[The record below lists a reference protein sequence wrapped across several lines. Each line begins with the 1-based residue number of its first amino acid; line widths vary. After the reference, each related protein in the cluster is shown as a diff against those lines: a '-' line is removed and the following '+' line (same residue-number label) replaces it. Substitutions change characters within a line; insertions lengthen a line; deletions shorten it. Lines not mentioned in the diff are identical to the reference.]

1 MHRVHAVAKT
11 TALLIA
17 GAILGIAVY
26 ARVSDAI
33 TVTVDTYD
41 APVALTDSAV
51 TTRTSGTTTTD
62 TDDAASATEV
72 QQSVQGNGDNY
83 SPELTSAYTQDELQN
98 INVYQMC
105 QEAVVNITTQVMA
118 VNWFLE
124 PVPQEGGSGSGSI
137 IDKRG
142 YVVTNTHV
150 IADAFKIYISLSDG
164 TQYEGTV
171 VGTDAASDIAVLK
184 FDPPAGVALTTISF
198 GNSGKL
204 KIGQKVLA
212 IGNPF
217 GFERTLTTG
226 IVSGLGRPIK
236 SNRNVI
242 IRDTIQT
249 DTAIN
254 PGNSGGPLL
263 DTRGNMIGINTMI
276 YSTSGSSAGIG
287 FAVPVDTARRVV
299 ADLIQHGTVKRGTIS
314 ATLVQL
320 TPAIAQYAE
329 LTVTSGL
336 LVSEIAKTSN
346 AVKAGLKAGTEAVRY
361 GSSRNARIIYLGGDV
376 ITEIQGVKI
385 ASLADYYSVLESR
398 RPGDSIS
405 VTVLRGKDPINLTIT
420 LDEQEKE

>member
-1 MHRVHAVAKT
+1 VQQGVQSQGEQFSPDM
-11 TALLIA
+11 
-17 GAILGIAVY
+17 
-26 ARVSDAI
+26 
-33 TVTVDTYD
+33 TVT
-41 APVALTDSAV
+41 
-51 TTRTSGTTTTD
+51 
-62 TDDAASATEV
+62 
-72 QQSVQGNGDNY
+72 
-83 SPELTSAYTQDELQN
+83 YTQDEVQN
-98 INVYQMC
+98 ITVYETC

-124 PVPQEGGSGSGSI
+124 PVPQDGGSGSGSI

-150 IADAFKIYISLSDG
+150 IAGAFKIYISLSDG
-164 TQYEGTV
+164 TQFEGTV

-184 FDPPAGVALTTISF
+184 FDPPAGQELTTIPF
-198 GNSGKL
+198 GNSSKL

-217 GFERTLTTG
+217 GLERTLTTG
-226 IVSGLGRPIK
+226 IVSGLGRPI

-263 DTRGNMIGINTMI
+263 DSKGNMIGINTMI

-299 ADLIQHGTVKRGTIS
+299 ADLIQYGSVRRGGIN
-314 ATLVQL
+314 AILVQL
-320 TPAIAQYAE
+320 TPAIAQYAKLE
-329 LTVTSGL
+329 VTAGL
-336 LVSEIAKTSN
+336 LVSEITKGSR

-361 GSSRNARIIYLGGDV
+361 GSSRNAIIIYLGGDV
-376 ITEIQGVKI
+376 ITEIEGVKI
-385 ASLADYYSVLESR
+385 TSLAEYFSVLESR
-398 RPGDSIS
+398 RPGDT
-405 VTVLRGKDPINLTIT
+405 VTVKVLRGKTTETLTVT
-420 LDEQEKE
+420 LEEPEKE